1 MFRDSLQLLALNLMP
16 QRTISRIVGRFARS
30 PLSKP
35 IIPIYIKRFDIDMS
49 QAEKTADDFATLTDF
64 FIRRLKPGLRPIATG
79 AKTVVSP
86 VDGKVSA
93 MGKIT
98 AGRLWQVKGVT
109 YSLRELL
116 NGDDAMTQRYQEG
129 DFITIYLSPQDYHRI
144 HMPLGGK
151 LVKASYIAGSL
162 FPVNPFAVRAV
173 SNLFSRNERLITYA
187 ETQAGMMALIKVGAT
202 IVGSV
207 KVVYGDMTTNIKE
220 KSYSRDL
227 TPPPRLAKGDE
238 VGRFEFGSTVILLFE
253 KNRVKLRHFK
263 TDEVVLLGQP
273 IGEMVS

>member
-1 MFRDSLQLLALNLMP
+1 MFRDSLQLLAMNLLP
-16 QRTISRIVGRFARS
+16 QNALSRAVGKLARTN
-30 PLSKP
+30 LSKSV
-35 IIPIYIKRFDIDMS
+35 IPIYIKHFDIDMS
-49 QAEKTADDFATLTDF
+49 QAEKSADQFDSLTDF

-93 MGKIT
+93 MGKISS
-98 AGRLWQVKGVT
+98 GRLWQVKGVT
-109 YSLRELL
+109 YSLHELL
-116 NGDDAMTQRYQEG
+116 NGDDAMTKLYQDG
-129 DFITIYLSPQDYHRI
+129 DFMTIYLSPQDYHRI

-151 LVKASYIAGSL
+151 LVRASYIAGSL

-173 SNLFSRNERLITYA
+173 TNLFSRNERLITYA
-187 ETQAGMMALIKVGAT
+187 ETQAGLMALIKVGAT

-220 KSYSRDL
+220 KSYSREL

-253 KNRVKLRHFK
+253 KNRVKLRHFSA
-263 TDEVVLLGQP
+263 DEKVLLGQP